1 MMNVAEGFARET
13 DNEFIRS
20 LWISK
25 GSAGEVQS
33 LSYAAFDQNYVK
45 NNEFEAIYKQA
56 EKVSKLDSGLIKYL
70 VRCRSVRRKDAK
82 TQ

>member
-1 MMNVAEGFARET
+1 MMNIAEGFARET

-33 LSYAAFDQNYVK
+33 LSYAAIDQNHIK
-45 NNEFEAIYKQA
+45 NNEFEGIYKQA
-56 EKVSKLDSGLIKYL
+56 EKVSELDSGLIKYL
-70 VRCRSVRRKDAK
+70 VRCRSARRKDAK
-82 TQ
+82 TR